1 VGPLE
6 GAAERLLRVV
16 ADPARRGRHGH
27 PAGEAHA
34 ADLRTQDKFGARYL
48 RYWVNEP
55 EGKVFCLI
63 EAPSA
68 EAATAVHKEAHGL
81 LADEI
86 FAVEE
91 GR

>member
-1 VGPLE
+1 M
-6 GAAERLLRVV
+6 
-16 ADPARRGRHGH
+16 
-27 PAGEAHA
+27 
-34 ADLRTQDKFGARYL
+34 ADLQTQDKFDVRYL

-55 EGKVFCLI
+55 QGKVFCLI

-86 FAVEE
+86 FPVEE
-91 GR
+91 GS